1 MSSPRPLVRLMATR
15 PHRNLQ
21 AALTIAALLVA
32 VCSAT
37 AQQPPG
43 SDTSPAVSDFNTR
56 IARYMQMRSTAPA
69 ATNRKSSGS
78 PDKLV
83 QERQA
88 ITDRILEAR
97 PHAKQ
102 GDIFAPQIASY
113 FRHQI
118 AATLAG
124 PEGPRIRTSFRHA
137 EPVRGRLQVN
147 QHYPGRV
154 PLQSTPPSLLMN
166 LPQLPKDLE
175 YRFVGRDLVLRDVGA
190 NLIVDFIP
198 NVLPQS

>member
-1 MSSPRPLVRLMATR
+1 VLLRRPRVRRMATSL
-15 PHRNLQ
+15 HRCLR
-21 AALTIAALLVA
+21 AASTIAALLFA
-32 VCSAT
+32 VCSTT
-37 AQQPPG
+37 AQQPAASGKSAP
-43 SDTSPAVSDFNTR
+43 VSDFNTR
-56 IARYMQMRSTAPA
+56 IGQYMKLRSTAPA

-78 PDKLV
+78 SDKLV

-102 GDIFAPQIASY
+102 GDIFAPSIASY
-113 FRHQI
+113 FRQQI
-118 AATLAG
+118 AATLSGADG
-124 PEGPRIRTSFRHA
+124 RRIRTSFRHA

-154 PLQSTPPSLLMN
+154 PLQSMPPSLLMN

-198 NVLPQS
+198 NALPRS